1 MVHEFDSR
9 PEDIWAG
16 IGPCI
21 NKCCYEIDEPVAEQ
35 FKNAFD
41 YWEELMAFS
50 GHQHWMLDLVSAN
63 KRQLEDAGILPDNIS
78 LCDFCTSCNNDLFF
92 SHTADHGR
100 TGSLAALIEL
110 I

>member
-21 NKCCYEIDEPVAEQ
+21 KQCCYEIDEPVAEQ

-50 GHQHWMLDLVSAN
+50 GHRHWMLDLVSAN
-63 KRQLEDAGILPDNIS
+63 KRQLEDAGILPDNTS
-78 LCDFCTSCNNDLFF
+78 LCVFCTSCYNDLFF
-92 SHTADHGR
+92 SHRADHGR